1 MQKPSALL
9 RSIIISSRNQAAIL
23 DSEQPVA
30 VADKVTSLSARHAP
44 APCLK
49 QLRVTFQRQ
58 EPGFG
63 ESKERQSECAVQ
75 LKPQEKAD

>member
-9 RSIIISSRNQAAIL
+9 RSIIILSRKQAAAL
-23 DSEQPVA
+23 ESEQPVA
-30 VADKVTSLSARHAP
+30 VADKVTPLSARDAP

-49 QLRVTFQRQ
+49 QLHVTFQKQ
-58 EPGFG
+58 ELGFG
-63 ESKERQSECAVQ
+63 ESKERQSKCAVQ